1 MMTYLVVHFP
11 DSRYSFDSNAWH
23 IYIYIYITYIIK
35 SYLVQFGSARKQ
47 PFPVDIQLGSAKI
60 RIIALFKNCMSVFA
74 IYHH

>member
-11 DSRYSFDSNAWH
+11 DSRYSFDSNA
-23 IYIYIYITYIIK
+23 YIYITYIIK

-60 RIIALFKNCMSVFA
+60 RIIALFNNCMSVFA
-74 IYHH
+74 IDHH